1 MEERSM
7 PKRLAITIS
16 GAVSL
21 GCFEAGVLYEVLSAI
36 KQHNQNEDTK
46 KDPNQRIEVDV
57 LTGASAG
64 GMTATIAAQKLMFDA
79 TALDGAYQNSF
90 YRPWVL
96 DVDLEGLL
104 ALQSAEDPTHS
115 ILSSDFVETI
125 SRKYLT
131 QRYQSHIVPAAT
143 RHAAAADRIHLG
155 LALSNL
161 NGVNYSKPT
170 FPSGSFNYTRYQD
183 QFSKKI
189 EADSDREDVWEP
201 LRNAAVS
208 CGAFPFAF
216 RMKELF
222 RHRSEY
228 PDADPAAFGSEVETF
243 TYTDGG
249 VFQNEPLGMAKNF
262 VDDLDDHLNVD
273 TRFYLFVSPGIRS
286 ASNDLTFAERRANYR
301 GAAVALAKSVFQQ
314 ARFHD
319 WITAETVNAQ
329 VDLFNRR
336 AIGLK
341 DAIVKNQVS
350 PQSLNAV
357 ADQLLPLFFNP
368 NDPQRTHDRDA
379 AEIRLKNQFARECGQ
394 LGASADAWIK
404 SILVFETAAGLGD
417 RDEMVICSITA
428 ADSEL
433 ASGAVAAFL
442 GFFDQRYR
450 DHDYDVGRTKAQAF
464 LANPPAGLGPI
475 RSNPEPVRQID
486 HSLDGLQLGAVDIDK
501 RKRVKSRLRDRA
513 HTILQELGVPTA
525 IIRETID
532 LALISPQLDKILML

>member
-7 PKRLAITIS
+7 SKRLAITIS

-36 KQHNQNEDTK
+36 KQHNQHDDTRKNSNE
-46 KDPNQRIEVDV
+46 RIEVDV

-90 YRPWVL
+90 YGPWVL
-96 DVDLEGLL
+96 DVDMEGLL
-104 ALQSAEDPTHS
+104 ALQNSEDPTHS
-115 ILSSDFVETI
+115 ILSSDFVESI

-131 QRYQSHIVPAAT
+131 QRYQAQTVPAAT

-155 LALSNL
+155 LALTNL
-161 NGVNYSKPT
+161 NGVNYTKPT
-170 FPSGSFNYTRYQD
+170 FPQGSFNYTEYQD
-183 QFSKKI
+183 QFSQRI
-189 EADSDREDVWEP
+189 EANSDSQDVWEP

-216 RMKELF
+216 RMKELS
-222 RHRSEY
+222 RRRSEY
-228 PDADPAAFGSEVETF
+228 PDADSAAFPSAVETF

-262 VDDLDDHLNVD
+262 VDEIDDHLNVD
-273 TRFYLFVSPGIRS
+273 TRFYLFVAPGIRS
-286 ASNDLTFAERRANYR
+286 ATNDLTFAEKGANYR
-301 GAAVALAKSVFQQ
+301 GAAVALAKSIFQQ

-319 WITAETVNAQ
+319 WITAESVNAQ
-329 VDLFNRR
+329 VDLFNHR

-341 DAIVKNQVS
+341 NAILRNQVS
-350 PQSLNAV
+350 AQSLNAV
-357 ADQLLPLFFNP
+357 ADPLLPLFFDP
-368 NDPQRTHDRDA
+368 NDPQRSHDRDA
-379 AEIRLKNQFARECGQ
+379 AEIRLKNQFAQECTQ

-417 RDEMVICSITA
+417 RDEMLICSITA

-464 LANPPAGLGPI
+464 LASPPAGLGPI
-475 RSNPEPVRQID
+475 RWKAEPIRQID
-486 HSLDGLQLGAVDIDK
+486 HTMDGLTLEAVDIDK

-513 HTILQELGVPTA
+513 HTILAELGVPTA
-525 IIRETID
+525 IIREAID

>member
-286 ASNDLTFAERRANYR
+286 ATNDLTFAERRANYR

-475 RSNPEPVRQID
+475 RSDPEPIRQID

>member
-262 VDDLDDHLNVD
+262 VDEIDDHLNVD

-286 ASNDLTFAERRANYR
+286 ATNDSTFAEKGANYR
-301 GAAVALAKSVFQQ
+301 GAAVALAKSIFQQ

-319 WITAETVNAQ
+319 WITAESVNAQ

>member
-1 MEERSM
+1 M

>member
-286 ASNDLTFAERRANYR
+286 ATNDLTFAERRANYR

>member
-1 MEERSM
+1 M
-7 PKRLAITIS
+7 
-16 GAVSL
+16 
-21 GCFEAGVLYEVLSAI
+21 GCFEAGVLYEVLTAI
-36 KQHNQNEDTK
+36 KQHNQHEDTR
-46 KDPNQRIEVDV
+46 KDPSQRIEIDV

-115 ILSSDFVETI
+115 ILSSDFVEGI

-131 QRYQSHIVPAAT
+131 QRYQAHIVPAPT

-170 FPSGSFNYTRYQD
+170 FPQGTFNYTRYLDEISQ
-183 QFSKKI
+183 KI
-189 EADSDREDVWEP
+189 EANSDNEDVWEP

-228 PDADPAAFGSEVETF
+228 PDADSAAFPSEVETF

-262 VDDLDDHLNVD
+262 VDEIDEHLNVD
-273 TRFYLFVSPGIRS
+273 SRFYLFVSPGIRS
-286 ASNDLTFAERRANYR
+286 STNDLTFGERAANYK
-301 GAAVALAKSVFQQ
+301 GAAIALAKSVFQQ

-329 VDLFNRR
+329 VELFNQR

-341 DAIVKNQVS
+341 NAIIANNGLVRD
-350 PQSLNAV
+350 LNAV
-357 ADQLLPLFFNP
+357 ADQLLPLFFDP
-368 NDPQRTHDRDA
+368 KDPQQSRDRA
-379 AEIRLKNQFARECGQ
+379 VAETRLKDQFVRECAQ
-394 LGASADAWIK
+394 LGANADAWIK
-404 SILVFETAAGLGD
+404 SILVFETAAGLGH
-417 RDEMVICSITA
+417 RDEMLICSVTA

-450 DHDYDVGRTKAQAF
+450 DHDYDVGRAKAQAF

-475 RSNPEPVRQID
+475 RCRPEPIRQID
-486 HSLDGLQLGAVDIDK
+486 HSLDGLKLGDVDIDK

-513 HTILQELGVPTA
+513 HTIMEELGVATA

>member
-1 MEERSM
+1 M

-104 ALQSAEDPTHS
+104 ALQSVEDPTHS